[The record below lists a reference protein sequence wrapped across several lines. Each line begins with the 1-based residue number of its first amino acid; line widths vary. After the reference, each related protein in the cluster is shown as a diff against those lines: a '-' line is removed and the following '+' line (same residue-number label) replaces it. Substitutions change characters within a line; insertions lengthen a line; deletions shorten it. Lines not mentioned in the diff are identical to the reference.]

1 MFVKT
6 YRVYHIITHATSRVI
21 KRKVSYLYIY
31 TRNVR
36 FFLHFFFFFFY
47 FFSFFVSP
55 SSSDCRVREE
65 ALIYREKITLQLWIL
80 LRQRLNGLEKG
91 LEILTGFR
99 GMTFASAHIIYL
111 SVYALCTILN
121 DCLSTLVWYDMRKK
135 ILPFFIGHFPR
146 ISDGSPKEE
155 EGGKNSFQSAVWNQT
170 ETERGFNWRTVRNR
184 QKKNRN
190 YL

>member
-31 TRNVR
+31 KKCS
-36 FFLHFFFFFFY
+36 FFFFY
-47 FFSFFVSP
+47 ISSSSTSSPFFVSP
-55 SSSDCRVREE
+55 SSSECRVREE

-121 DCLSTLVWYDMRKK
+121 DCISTLVWYDMRKK

-146 ISDGSPKEE
+146 ISDGSPKRKK
-155 EGGKNSFQSAVWNQT
+155 GGKNSFQSAVWNQT
-170 ETERGFNWRTVRNR
+170 ETERGFNWRTVRKR
-184 QKKNRN
+184 EREKNRN